1 MMGSDYNPWWGVPA
15 LGLAVVALMF
25 LIWALTWARTTG
37 DIGSVLGGLLIAAVC
52 GLLSWSMQRTDWTF
66 IDASR
71 GELVVVDSVRGNPWS
86 TKRWPLSKVQQ
97 VKFEVI
103 RSKSRKKLGY
113 RVELILERK
122 EKVSMGLMPMSQA
135 QGEQGAWLQRVF
147 GARLQRKD

>member
-1 MMGSDYNPWWGVPA
+1 
-15 LGLAVVALMF
+15 
-25 LIWALTWARTTG
+25 
-37 DIGSVLGGLLIAAVC
+37 
-52 GLLSWSMQRTDWTF
+52 MQRTDWTF